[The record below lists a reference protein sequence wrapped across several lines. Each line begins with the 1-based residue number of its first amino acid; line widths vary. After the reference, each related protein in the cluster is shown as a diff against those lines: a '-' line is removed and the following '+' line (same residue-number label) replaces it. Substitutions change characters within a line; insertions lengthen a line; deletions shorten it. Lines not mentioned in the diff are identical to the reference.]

1 MTHFSRACVS
11 HYFSSVVTMSVS
23 RIVSEIFS
31 VGEWRGLKIC
41 VRDRS
46 RTQGQINDGAIR

>member
-11 HYFSSVVTMSVS
+11 HYVSSVVTMSVS